1 MDEPLSVLF
10 ADSPPRGPSPD
21 LDWAGPWYRL
31 WRGRLTAFACRILG
45 EHLGEP
51 VEAEDALHTVF
62 VRLLTMPS
70 LPLDFGVPYLFRSVR
85 NECLQRIRN
94 MESRALAL
102 ATLSIGSDVQPSPEE
117 RISQREELARVFEV
131 VTERQREILVL
142 RALGYSYDEIAQLCD
157 ISMNTVDAL
166 VQNGRTA
173 CRKERERERERE
185 RKKRKTDNEGKNEGS
200 LSL

>member
-1 MDEPLSVLF
+1 MMGWTNPCPFCSLIRRRGVRRRIWIGPDRGIACGA
-10 ADSPPRGPSPD
+10 ADSQLLP
-21 LDWAGPWYRL
+21 A
-31 WRGRLTAFACRILG
+31 AFSASI
-45 EHLGEP
+45 LGEP

-173 CRKERERERERE
+173 CRKRERERERERE
-185 RKKRKTDNEGKNEGS
+185 ETKDR
-200 LSL
+200 